1 MDAIHSSVQVHNLR
15 LSLDAPMRKQG
26 VLPKNPHDPRDS
38 VRLGRWAR
46 DEPLLVHDQS
56 SPRGA
61 RDSAPT
67 RGARASPVRDRS
79 SSPSTMYRPE
89 EALTPELLERD
100 AIAAAHAVVGRPHE
114 AIELLLATREVEVG
128 TLQMAWLRSLAK
140 AAGPLPA
147 GLKAAAA
154 EAFAAENAAYEE
166 EFVNHVSARESV
178 KVREFKVLKD
188 RAKELGLPP
197 PERYISPREKL
208 REQQRKEQQR
218 SEKQRRTSF
227 DIDAEIKSQAPAP
240 AAAAPPLTLPAMPP
254 PPAAKPKTPKAGS
267 GRPPTRGASPAAG
280 ENRRGALTARPS
292 TTTRPS
298 TEHQGR
304 PLGGAPVPRGVV
316 TARGTG
322 RA

>member
-1 MDAIHSSVQVHNLR
+1 
-15 LSLDAPMRKQG
+15 MRKQG

-56 SPRGA
+56 PPRGA
-61 RDSAPT
+61 RDSAPP
-67 RGARASPVRDRS
+67 RGARDSPVRDRS
-79 SSPSTMYRPE
+79 PSPSTMYRPE

-147 GLKAAAA
+147 GLKAAAG
-154 EAFAAENAAYEE
+154 EVFAAENAAYEE

-218 SEKQRRTSF
+218 TEKQRRTSV
-227 DIDAEIKSQAPAP
+227 DIDAEIKTQAPAP

-254 PPAAKPKTPKAGS
+254 PPAAKPKTPKASS
-267 GRPPTRGASPAAG
+267 GRPLTRGAPSPAAG
-280 ENRRGALTARPS
+280 ENRRGALTA
-292 TTTRPS
+292 RPS

>member
-1 MDAIHSSVQVHNLR
+1 LDAIHSSVQVHNLR

-38 VRLGRWAR
+38 VRLGRWAH
-46 DEPLLVHDQS
+46 DEPL
-56 SPRGA
+56 PRGA
-61 RDSAPT
+61 RDSTPP
-67 RGARASPVRDRS
+67 RGARDSPVRDRS
-79 SSPSTMYRPE
+79 PSPSTMYRPE

-147 GLKAAAA
+147 GLKAAAG

-218 SEKQRRTSF
+218 TEKQRRTSV
-227 DIDAEIKSQAPAP
+227 DIDAEIKTQAPAP

-254 PPAAKPKTPKAGS
+254 PPAAKPKTPKTPKAGS
-267 GRPPTRGASPAAG
+267 GRPLTRGAPSPAAG
-280 ENRRGALTARPS
+280 ENRRGALTA
-292 TTTRPS
+292 RPS

>member
-1 MDAIHSSVQVHNLR
+1 
-15 LSLDAPMRKQG
+15 MRKQG

-38 VRLGRWAR
+38 VRLGRWAH
-46 DEPLLVHDQS
+46 DEPL
-56 SPRGA
+56 PRGA
-61 RDSAPT
+61 RDSTPP
-67 RGARASPVRDRS
+67 RGARDSPVRDRS
-79 SSPSTMYRPE
+79 PSPSTMYRPE

-147 GLKAAAA
+147 GLKAAAG

-218 SEKQRRTSF
+218 TEKQRRTSF
-227 DIDAEIKSQAPAP
+227 DIDAEIKTQAPAP

-254 PPAAKPKTPKAGS
+254 PPAAKPKTPKMPKAGS
-267 GRPPTRGASPAAG
+267 GRPLTRGAPSPAAG
-280 ENRRGALTARPS
+280 ENRRGALTA
-292 TTTRPS
+292 RPS

>member
-1 MDAIHSSVQVHNLR
+1 
-15 LSLDAPMRKQG
+15 MRKLG

-56 SPRGA
+56 PTRGA
-61 RDSAPT
+61 RDSAST
-67 RGARASPVRDRS
+67 RGARDSAVRDRS
-79 SSPSTMYRPE
+79 PSPSAVYRPE
-89 EALTPELLERD
+89 EALTPELLQRD

-154 EAFAAENAAYEE
+154 EAFAAEKAAYEE
-166 EFVNHVSARESV
+166 EFVNHASARESV

-197 PERYISPREKL
+197 PERYISPREKM

-218 SEKQRRTSF
+218 SEKQRRTSS
-227 DIDAEIKSQAPAP
+227 DIDVEIKAQAPAP
-240 AAAAPPLTLPAMPP
+240 AAAAAPPLTLPAMPP
-254 PPAAKPKTPKAGS
+254 PPASKPKTPKAGS
-267 GRPPTRGASPAAG
+267 SRPPTRGAPSPAAG
-280 ENRRGALTARPS
+280 ENRRGALTA
-292 TTTRPS
+292 RPS